1 MIAIESE
8 NIRIG
13 INTSPSQMQMQT
25 EKAKVELE
33 YVRPDLNMH
42 TEHVKVE
49 ISQVEAF
56 ASAGLKTYSMLSRE
70 AAQRGIQQC
79 LEYIAKTAQDGD
91 RLAAFELGGNPIAD
105 ISERDA
111 YPEKEF
117 NIVSMPSV
125 GPEFNIIPGTVT
137 FDPEPLTR
145 PGVWNGIM
153 AKVQPGT
160 LNILFTPSQVKIF
173 IERYNWVK
181 INYIAENK
189 LNRLI

>member
-8 NIRIG
+8 NIKLG
-13 INTSPSQMQMQT
+13 INTSPSQLHIQT
-25 EKAKVELE
+25 QKARVELE
-33 YVRPDLNMH
+33 YVRPDINMH

-70 AAQRGIQQC
+70 AAHRGMQQC

-117 NIVSMPSV
+117 NIVSMPST
-125 GPEFNIIPGTVT
+125 GPEFNVLPGRVT
-137 FDPEPLTR
+137 FDPELLTR
-145 PGVWNGIM
+145 PGIWNGI
-153 AKVQPGT
+153 KTDVLPGSQ
-160 LNILFTPSQVKIF
+160 NIQFTPSKVRIF
-173 IERYNWVK
+173 IEKYNWIK
-181 INYIAENK
+181 IDYIAEK
-189 LNRLI
+189 KIDKII

>member
-1 MIAIESE
+1 LLSIESQ
-8 NIRIG
+8 NMTIG
-13 INTSPSQMQMQT
+13 ISTSPSHMLIET
-25 EKAKVELE
+25 ENARVELE
-33 YVRPDLNMH
+33 YAKPDLNMH

-70 AAQRGIQQC
+70 AARRGIEQC

-91 RLAAFELGGNPIAD
+91 RLAAFETGGNPIAD

-125 GPEFNIIPGTVT
+125 GPEINVLPGRVT

-145 PGVWNGIM
+145 PGVWNGIKTEVFP
-153 AKVQPGT
+153 ASQ
-160 LNILFTPSQVKIF
+160 NIVFTPSQVKIF
-173 IERYNWVK
+173 IERYNWLK
-181 INYIAENK
+181 INYIGEK
-189 LNRLI
+189 KIDKII